1 MEPRELQDPDRGR
14 VQEKTRESMRAQE
27 IARMEA
33 LAREEARA
41 ALWGGLT
48 LRRRL
53 TVAAALLFTLVI
65 GLLIGAYG
73 FEKADSRTGAGVLP
87 PERWGREIE
96 LEGIGGTDF
105 GRDATPTPW
114 PLTVYVS
121 GAVARAQVVEV
132 PPGSLIIDVLEAA
145 GGMTAGAD
153 LDALNL
159 AAPVSDNQHVLVPT
173 LRSTSDVPLGS
184 GARIADSAGEIPL
197 IDINTASVADLERL
211 PDIGVTRAEAII
223 AYREANGPF
232 RQTDDILAV
241 PGIGPTIYE
250 RIAPLI
256 TVGP

>member
-1 MEPRELQDPDRGR
+1 MEPDGGPAQTR
-14 VQEKTRESMRAQE
+14 VRANVRAQE
-27 IARMEA
+27 IVRTET

-41 ALWGGLT
+41 ALWAGLT

-53 TVAAALLFTLVI
+53 TIATALLLTLLI
-65 GLLIGAYG
+65 GVLIGAYG
-73 FEKADSRTGAGVLP
+73 FGQANSQTSAGVTP
-87 PERWGREIE
+87 PEGWGRETE
-96 LEGIGGTDF
+96 LDRVEGVTF
-105 GRDATPTPW
+105 GLDVTPTAW
-114 PLTVYVS
+114 PLSVYVS
-121 GAVARAQVVEV
+121 GAVARAQIVEV
-132 PPGSLIIDVLEAA
+132 PPGSLVADVLDAA
-145 GGMTAGAD
+145 GGATTGAD

-173 LRSTSDVPLGS
+173 LRPAIAVPLGS
-184 GARIADSAGEIPL
+184 GGGMDDIANETTP

-232 RQTDDILAV
+232 RQIDDILAV
-241 PGIGPTIYE
+241 PGIGPTIYQ